1 MYPLQADI
9 KVVVP
14 QFVPRLDIGGIYTLA
29 TTGKASAE
37 AETVDYGFNPCAW
50 RALPNEGILLWKVRH
65 PVTEAESGYAVNV
78 VVPTSGSARSMVTS
92 PNTTTGTAKVPVVDN
107 KGTQTVGSDITNQTA
122 AGETSAYTEHLVYFN
137 KCAGIFRLLG
147 VKSTAGTA
155 QANSDAAAPAAAKAT
170 K

>member
-37 AETVDYGFNPCAW
+37 AETV
-50 RALPNEGILLWKVRH
+50 
-65 PVTEAESGYAVNV
+65 
-78 VVPTSGSARSMVTS
+78 VPTSGSARSTVTS

>member
-9 KVVVP
+9 MVVVP
-14 QFVPRLDIGGIYTLA
+14 QSVPRVDIGGIYTLT
-29 TTGKASAE
+29 TTGKASTE
-37 AETVDYGFNPCAW
+37 AETLDYGFNPCAW

-78 VVPTSGSARSMVTS
+78 VVPTSGSTRSTVIS
-92 PNTTTGTAKVPVVDN
+92 PNTATGTTKVPVVDN
-107 KGTQTVGSDITNQTA
+107 KGTQTVGSDITNQTS
-122 AGETSAYTEHLVYFN
+122 ETSAYTEHLVYFN

-155 QANSDAAAPAAAKAT
+155 EANNDATPTAAKS

>member
-1 MYPLQADI
+1 M
-9 KVVVP
+9 
-14 QFVPRLDIGGIYTLA
+14 
-29 TTGKASAE
+29 
-37 AETVDYGFNPCAW
+37 
-50 RALPNEGILLWKVRH
+50 
-65 PVTEAESGYAVNV
+65 
-78 VVPTSGSARSMVTS
+78 
-92 PNTTTGTAKVPVVDN
+92 DN

>member
-50 RALPNEGILLWKVRH
+50 RALPNEGTLLWKVRH

-78 VVPTSGSARSMVTS
+78 VVPTSGSARSTVTS

-107 KGTQTVGSDITNQTA
+107 KGTQTVGGDITNQTA

>member
-78 VVPTSGSARSMVTS
+78 VVPTSGSARSTVTS
-92 PNTTTGTAKVPVVDN
+92 PNGTAKVPVVDN